1 MKPHIFAGF
10 VAMFIGLVW
19 LGGILVLLF
28 VNPTAGG
35 VLPPAALRGGA
46 ANGPTEVMGGAGK
59 TVEITLFGGELD
71 SFYGFGLKK
80 DQLATPGPT
89 IRIKVGTTVKIVFT
103 NVGTNP
109 HTVKVMGGNQPSD
122 DPTVP
127 VAFAGAM
134 IEGRVDPEGG
144 TASLTF
150 TVDKPGKFWYACVVP
165 GHIQRGMFGTL
176 EVVQG

>member
-28 VNPTAGG
+28 VDPTAGG
-35 VLPPAALRGGA
+35 VLPPSAIRGGA
-46 ANGPTEVMGGAGK
+46 AGPTEVMGGPGE
-59 TVEITLFGGELD
+59 TVEITLFAGELD
-71 SFYGFGLKK
+71 SFYVFGLKE

-89 IRIKVGTTVKIVFT
+89 IRVKVGTTVKIVFT

-109 HTVKVMGGNQPSD
+109 HTLKVMGGDQPSD

-134 IEGRVDPEGG
+134 IDGRVDPEGG

-165 GHIQRGMFGTL
+165 GHIERGMFGTL
-176 EVVQG
+176 EVIEG

>member
-28 VNPTAGG
+28 VDPTAGG
-35 VLPPAALRGGA
+35 VLPPSAIRGGA
-46 ANGPTEVMGGAGK
+46 AGPTEVMGGPGE
-59 TVEITLFGGELD
+59 TVEITLFAGELD
-71 SFYGFGLKK
+71 SFYVFGLKE

-89 IRIKVGTTVKIVFT
+89 IRVKVGTTVKIVFT

-109 HTVKVMGGNQPSD
+109 HTLKVMGGDQPSD

-134 IEGRVDPEGG
+134 IDGRVDPEGG
-144 TASLTF
+144 TA
-150 TVDKPGKFWYACVVP
+150 
-165 GHIQRGMFGTL
+165 
-176 EVVQG
+176 